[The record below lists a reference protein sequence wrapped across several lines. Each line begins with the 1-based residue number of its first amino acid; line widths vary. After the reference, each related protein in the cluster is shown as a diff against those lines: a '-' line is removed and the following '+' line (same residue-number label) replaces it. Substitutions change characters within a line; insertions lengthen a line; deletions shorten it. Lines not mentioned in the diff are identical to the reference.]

1 VRRLALLSRLSREGR
16 LLLSSACGAAV
27 LGVDV
32 GRTDTHALLLSVAVL
47 SLVSVGFSWAYPL
60 RGVKAQARA
69 PRRVPV
75 GEELRISIRVRND
88 GPGRH
93 EALRV
98 EGPRLPWDAS
108 WSGDSPTLPA
118 LAPGEEASAELRVR
132 YRRRG
137 ERKLGPTRVAALVPL
152 GLAQSEPA
160 LTEGLRFVV
169 VPRVARVTRVTTPT
183 ARKHQPGGIAQAS
196 QVGDTSELLG
206 LRPYRPGDPIRDIHM
221 TSWAKLGEPVVREYQ
236 QEYFT
241 RVGVVLDTGKIRD
254 GERFEAA
261 LSLAAGVIARLCG
274 GETLVDLLVAGESV
288 HRLSLGRSLG
298 TLEQALDVL
307 AGVQPGPPFSSA
319 RILARLGPHLDRLS
333 SVVLIALRWDEE
345 RRGLLAKIQRRGVGC
360 AALVLGEAN
369 GAETWVRQ
377 VPVAAVLRGEALAL

>member
-1 VRRLALLSRLSREGR
+1 LRRLALFSRPSREGW

-32 GRTDTHALLLSVAVL
+32 GRTDAHALLLSVVVL
-47 SLVSVGFSWAYPL
+47 SLVSVGFSWGYPL

-69 PRRVPV
+69 PRRVQV
-75 GEELRISIRVRND
+75 GEELRISVQVRNE
-88 GPGRH
+88 GLKRH
-93 EALRV
+93 EVLRI
-98 EGPRLPWDAS
+98 EGPRLPWDAN
-108 WSGDSPTLPA
+108 WSGDAPTLPA
-118 LAPGEEASAELRVR
+118 LGPGEEASAELRVL

-137 ERKLGPTRVAALVPL
+137 ERKLGPLRVAALVPL
-152 GLAQSEPA
+152 GLAQSEPV
-160 LTEGLRFVV
+160 LTKGLRFVV
-169 VPRVARVTRVTTPT
+169 VPRVARVTRVTTRT
-183 ARKHQPGGIAQAS
+183 ARKHQPGGLAQAS

-221 TSWAKLGEPVVREYQ
+221 KSWAKLGEPVVREYQ

-319 RILARLGPHLDRLS
+319 RVLARLGPHLERLS
-333 SVVLIALRWDEE
+333 SVVLIALGWDEE
-345 RRGLLAKIQRRGVGC
+345 RRSLVAKIQRRGVGC
-360 AALVLGEAN
+360 AALVLGEAP
-369 GAETWVRQ
+369 GAEPWVKQ

>member
-1 VRRLALLSRLSREGR
+1 MKLLALFSRLSREGR

-32 GRTDTHALLLSVAVL
+32 GRTDAHALLLGVLVL
-47 SLVSVGFSWAYPL
+47 SLVSVGFSWGYTL

-75 GEELRISIRVRND
+75 GEDLLISVRVRND
-88 GPGRH
+88 GAATHQG
-93 EALRV
+93 LRV

-108 WSGDSPTLPA
+108 WTGEAPTVPA

-132 YRRRG
+132 YRKRG
-137 ERKLGPTRVAALVPL
+137 ERRLGPVRVAALVPL
-152 GLAQSEPA
+152 GLAQSAPV

-169 VPRVARVTRVTTPT
+169 VPRPARVTRVSTPT
-183 ARKHQPGGIAQAS
+183 PRKHQPGGVAQAS
-196 QVGDTSELLG
+196 QVGDTTELLG

-221 TSWAKLGEPVVREYQ
+221 RSWAKLGVPVVREYQ

-241 RVGVVLDTGKIRD
+241 RVGVILDTSKIRD
-254 GERFEAA
+254 DVRFEAA

-274 GETLVDLLVAGESV
+274 GETLVDVLVAGETV

-307 AGVQPGPPFSSA
+307 ASVKPGPAFSA
-319 RILARLGPHLDRLS
+319 ERVLTRLGPHLERLS
-333 SVVLIALRWDEE
+333 SVVLLALVWDQE
-345 RRGLLAKIQRRGVGC
+345 RSRLLTTIQRRGVGC
-360 AALVLGEAN
+360 AALVLGKAE
-369 GAETWVRQ
+369 GADPGVRE
-377 VPVAAVLRGEALAL
+377 VPVEAILKGEALDL